1 MKGFVLHALV
11 VVVVAAAFV
20 YLLYEPP
27 AQGGATAS
35 LDSTGVAVQAQANA
49 AQTRRDAEPANTPH
63 AGSQLATEPA
73 LGVDFEAIKRR
84 FGVTYDPMLV
94 MALGDFTDAE
104 IDAYNELHVLPF
116 NPAVGNDCQEL
127 PDPQFDDRYYTTC
140 KTVRERPEHPYHELA
155 EEELR
160 FLAVHDAVAALVL
173 GRRTLGEE
181 ERLYWYLRAA
191 ALAEKSGPLMA
202 LAERRYGSGVRLQ
215 TVDGQM
221 TRVAQ
226 PEAMVTRLALETVAG
241 KLGDPRARPERWRQN
256 LVNAVGDQ
264 SASAITRADAL
275 VAEFLGHMA
284 DAQRR
289 VTGSVQVQEI
299 IDA

>member
-1 MKGFVLHALV
+1 MKGFVVRALGV
-11 VVVVAAAFV
+11 VVITSAFV
-20 YLLYEPP
+20 FLLYEPP
-27 AQGGATAS
+27 PEGEPTAS
-35 LDSTGVAVQAQANA
+35 FESKPVAPQDQPERR
-49 AQTRRDAEPANTPH
+49 QTSRGAEPVDGLSAH
-63 AGSQLATEPA
+63 DQLAPEQFRS
-73 LGVDFEAIKRR
+73 VDFAAIKRR

-94 MALGDFTDAE
+94 MALGNFTDAE

-116 NPAVGNDCQEL
+116 NPAIGNDCQEL
-127 PDPQFDDRYYTTC
+127 PDPQFADRFYTAC
-140 KTVRERPEHPYHELA
+140 KTLRERPEHPYHELA

-202 LAERRYGSGVRLQ
+202 LAERRYGSGFKLQ
-215 TVDGQM
+215 AVDGQM
-221 TRVAQ
+221 TRVPQ
-226 PEAMVTRLALETVAG
+226 TDAMVTRLALETVAD
-241 KLGDPRARPERWRQN
+241 KLGDPRAEPERWRQN
-256 LVNAVGDQ
+256 LLNAAGDESVG
-264 SASAITRADAL
+264 AIARADAL